1 MYKIFRIIVF
11 VFLFAI
17 QLFSKPSLAFDDTEP
32 PLSAAEMLK
41 KTDEKRAPWPDFSMK
56 ANLTYKKFGETRLDN
71 YRVFIKNHTK
81 TLVSY
86 VAPVKQRGNMLLMLE
101 NDLWYYVNKTQR
113 PMRITPIQRLS
124 GGASYG
130 DISRLNWSAD
140 YSAEHSG
147 QHTVTIDGNNYD
159 TWKLQL
165 KARSRTATYNFIEL
179 YIEKASYYPR
189 KAVVYLQSG
198 KKMKT
203 MYFSEYGIIS
213 GKMMNTRIEFV
224 DHLASDSVT
233 TLVFSNVSVRKYPDR
248 YFLKTSLPS
257 LYGEVVF

>member
-1 MYKIFRIIVF
+1 LPEKEC
-11 VFLFAI
+11 LALDDAPSAI
-17 QLFSKPSLAFDDTEP
+17 
-32 PLSAAEMLK
+32 SAAEILK
-41 KTDEKRAPWPDFSMK
+41 KTDEKRAPWPDFSMS
-56 ANLTYKKFGETRLDN
+56 ARLVFTKFGESRQDVF
-71 YRVFIKNHTK
+71 RVFVKNYTK

-86 VAPVKQRGNMLLMLE
+86 IEPVKQRGNMLLMLDE
-101 NDLWYYVNKTQR
+101 DLWYYVNKTQR

-130 DISRLNWSAD
+130 DISRLNWSGD
-140 YSAEHSG
+140 YAAEYAG
-147 QHTVTIDGNNYD
+147 EDTVTIEGVNYD
-159 TWKLQL
+159 TWRLLL
-165 KARSRTATYNFIEL
+165 KARSRSATYNTVDL
-179 YIEKASYYPR
+179 YIEKGSYCPR

-203 MYFSEYGIIS
+203 MYFSEYRNIS
-213 GKMMNTRIEFV
+213 GKVMNTRIAFV

-233 TLVFSNVSVRKYPDR
+233 TLVFSNVSLRKYPDR

>member
-1 MYKIFRIIVF
+1 MYRFSGIIVF
-11 VFLFAI
+11 VFFFVFYLSSDCVA
-17 QLFSKPSLAFDDTEP
+17 ADDA
-32 PLSAAEMLK
+32 SALMSPAEMLK
-41 KTDEKRAPWPDFSMK
+41 KTDEKRAPWPDFSMS
-56 ANLTYKKFGETRLDN
+56 ATLSYRKFGESRQEV
-71 YRVFIKNHTK
+71 YRVFVKNYTK

-86 VAPVKQRGNMLLMLE
+86 VEPVKQKGNMLLMLD

-140 YSAEHSG
+140 YSAEYAGEHM
-147 QHTVTIDGNNYD
+147 VAIDGENYD

-165 KARSRTATYNFIEL
+165 KARSRTATYNSVEL
-179 YIEKASYYPR
+179 YIEKGSYAPR

-203 MYFSEYGIIS
+203 MYFSEYRNIS
-213 GKMMNTRIEFV
+213 GKVMNTRIAFV

-233 TLVFSNVSVRKYPDR
+233 TLVFSNVSLRKYPDR